1 MIANECAIIAETNRR
16 IHNEKSEFK
25 TSVFEVFSQD
35 VDGMSYDEKMRLIE
49 KYVVEYQQKND
60 DLRSK
65 PNRGESW
72 TDEEL
77 RVILQDAPTK
87 SNCVKYAKIFG
98 RGYGSIEQIYRWAS
112 TDDQTVKEKRPDDAF
127 IAHVKQ
133 IAKEVGWRA

>member
-1 MIANECAIIAETNRR
+1 MK
-16 IHNEKSEFK
+16 KSEFK

-77 RVILQDAPTK
+77 RIILQDAPTK

-127 IAHVKQ
+127 VAHVKQ

>member
-1 MIANECAIIAETNRR
+1 MK
-16 IHNEKSEFK
+16 KSEFK
-25 TSVFEVFSQD
+25 TCVFEIFSQD
-35 VDGMSYDEKMRLIE
+35 VDGLSYDEKMRLIE

-65 PNRGESW
+65 PNKGESW

-77 RVILQDAPTK
+77 RIILQDAPTK

>member
-1 MIANECAIIAETNRR
+1 MK
-16 IHNEKSEFK
+16 KSEFK
-25 TSVFEVFSQD
+25 TCIFEIFSQD

-65 PNRGESW
+65 PNKGESW

>member
-1 MIANECAIIAETNRR
+1 MK
-16 IHNEKSEFK
+16 KSEFK
-25 TSVFEVFSQD
+25 TSIFEAFSQD
-35 VDGMSYDEKMRLIE
+35 VDGMSYDEKIRLIE
-49 KYVVEYQQKND
+49 RYVVEYQQKND
-60 DLRSK
+60 DLRNK

-87 SNCVKYAKIFG
+87 SNCVKYAKIYG

-127 IAHVKQ
+127 VAHVKK

>member
-1 MIANECAIIAETNRR
+1 MK
-16 IHNEKSEFK
+16 KSEFK
-25 TSVFEVFSQD
+25 TCIFEIFSQD
-35 VDGMSYDEKMRLIE
+35 VEGLSYDEKMRLIE

-65 PNRGESW
+65 PNKGESW

-77 RVILQDAPTK
+77 RIILQDAPTK

>member
-1 MIANECAIIAETNRR
+1 MK
-16 IHNEKSEFK
+16 KSEFK
-25 TSVFEVFSQD
+25 VSVFEAFSQD
-35 VDGMSYDEKMRLIE
+35 VDGMSYDEKVRLIE
-49 KYVVEYQQKND
+49 KYVIEYQQKND
-60 DLRSK
+60 DLRDK

-87 SNCVKYAKIFG
+87 ANCVKYAKIYG

-127 IAHVKQ
+127 VAHVKK